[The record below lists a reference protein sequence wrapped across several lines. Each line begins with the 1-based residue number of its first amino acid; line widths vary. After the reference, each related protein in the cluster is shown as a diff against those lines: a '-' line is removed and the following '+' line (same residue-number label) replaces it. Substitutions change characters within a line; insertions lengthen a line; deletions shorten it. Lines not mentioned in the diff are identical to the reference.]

1 MAVRLRSSTYG
12 RGRCSR
18 RKPHCSLWK
27 GGLASFGAVRPT
39 LSGAIC
45 RLPAL
50 GQNAVKESAL
60 IAVMRKGAKPA
71 IKAAS
76 LQRPPVDR
84 HLSLSGFAQAMDRL
98 QKECPGGS
106 EVGAR
111 RAQPS
116 DRAGSASLPA
126 GSGPVWISL
135 ARRSFGWKTPDFG
148 GWISLD
154 FLGFSRA
161 KRDLSMGYAGF
172 SLKNFSWPFCPL
184 GVRSGGR
191 KAACGL
197 CGSAEMFIEQA

>member
-50 GQNAVKESAL
+50 GQNAVKESAR
-60 IAVMRKGAKPA
+60 IP
-71 IKAAS
+71 
-76 LQRPPVDR
+76 QRPPVHR
-84 HLSLSGFAQAMDRL
+84 HAQRL
-98 QKECPGGS
+98 RPGDGPAA
-106 EVGAR
+106 EGMPRGKWVGAR

-154 FLGFSRA
+154 FLGFSRS

-184 GVRSGGR
+184 AVPQGR
-191 KAACGL
+191 NGRPPARL
-197 CGSAEMFIEQA
+197 CGSAEVFIEQA